1 MFVPPSMWRAQ
12 EKWDLRAALQAA
24 GLSPEGVSSEI
35 ARRFSFSDSP
45 LQPQPPKA
53 ACVRA
58 Y

>member
-1 MFVPPSMWRAQ
+1 MWRAQ

-35 ARRFSFSDSP
+35 ARRFSFSDSA
-45 LQPQPPKA
+45 QPPQAPKA